1 MLIPDICC
9 FIYSI
14 YFVLFKQVDYPKF
27 MQFLCIFI
35 VETLYAI
42 GRGVFVFF
50 VAPYFSKSLNISV
63 GWFITLAPILM
74 NLTSKKESIKMFSRL
89 CPNKL
94 GQIIMRFKKFLVLCV
109 WGLGIA
115 MFCFTPTVWF
125 QNIWLVLPEA
135 FWLLTYAVA
144 SVTAYATVWI
154 HLSQCISIEWK
165 WRRCCFK
172 CAHFIWI
179 YCSDNCHV
187 FCQQYKL
194 CHGVCHW
201 KTSGLGGH
209 GPWDGRKV
217 QVVGFEWLTTGDFSC
232 DPFSTKI

>member
-115 MFCFTPTVWF
+115 IFCFTPTVWF
-125 QNIWLVLPEA
+125 QNFPVIMRHNLCPRLSSFSKNPK
-135 FWLLTYAVA
+135 
-144 SVTAYATVWI
+144 I
-154 HLSQCISIEWK
+154 HS
-165 WRRCCFK
+165 
-172 CAHFIWI
+172 
-179 YCSDNCHV
+179 N
-187 FCQQYKL
+187 
-194 CHGVCHW
+194 
-201 KTSGLGGH
+201 
-209 GPWDGRKV
+209 
-217 QVVGFEWLTTGDFSC
+217 
-232 DPFSTKI
+232 

>member
-115 MFCFTPTVWF
+115 IFCFTPTVSF
-125 QNIWLVLPEA
+125 QNISVIMRHNLCPRLPNFWKNSKIHRILKRFKSMHFDWVELKTMLLQMHLFYLVL
-135 FWLLTYAVA
+135 LQL
-144 SVTAYATVWI
+144 
-154 HLSQCISIEWK
+154 
-165 WRRCCFK
+165 
-172 CAHFIWI
+172 
-179 YCSDNCHV
+179 
-187 FCQQYKL
+187 
-194 CHGVCHW
+194 
-201 KTSGLGGH
+201 
-209 GPWDGRKV
+209 
-217 QVVGFEWLTTGDFSC
+217 
-232 DPFSTKI
+232 

>member
-1 MLIPDICC
+1 MKTKLSRLSSSLLWAMLIPDICC

-125 QNIWLVLPEA
+125 QKPLPKCPIYGRCSIFFSKFKHFE
-135 FWLLTYAVA
+135 
-144 SVTAYATVWI
+144 SI
-154 HLSQCISIEWK
+154 LS
-165 WRRCCFK
+165 
-172 CAHFIWI
+172 
-179 YCSDNCHV
+179 
-187 FCQQYKL
+187 
-194 CHGVCHW
+194 
-201 KTSGLGGH
+201 
-209 GPWDGRKV
+209 
-217 QVVGFEWLTTGDFSC
+217 
-232 DPFSTKI
+232 